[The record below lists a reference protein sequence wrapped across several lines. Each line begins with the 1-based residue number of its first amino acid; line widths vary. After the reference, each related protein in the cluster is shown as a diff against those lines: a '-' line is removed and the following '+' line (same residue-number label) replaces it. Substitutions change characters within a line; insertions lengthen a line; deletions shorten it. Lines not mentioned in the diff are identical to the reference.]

1 DDDLVSLLEKSSPIT
16 LRNQVYRLR
25 SAANEDNFPFAPG
38 VNKALD
44 FLARRFI
51 GCGRPFAQIVDA
63 PMNIRILR
71 AVVAIQCVDD
81 TLRLLAGSAVVEV
94 HQGLAVN
101 LLLQNRKIRTDFA
114 DIQRFY
120 QSARRGDF
128 VSDFHG

>member
-1 DDDLVSLLEKSSPIT
+1 VSDWSSDVCSSDLAGLFTEHLPRNDIGVVFHRRDDDLVSLLEKSSPIT

-71 AVVAIQCVDD
+71 AVVATQCVDD
-81 TLRLLAGSAVVEV
+81 TLRLLAGSA
-94 HQGLAVN
+94 
-101 LLLQNRKIRTDFA
+101 
-114 DIQRFY
+114 
-120 QSARRGDF
+120 
-128 VSDFHG
+128 